1 MKINQKSEKSNNYFV
16 NFRRTVVVVI
26 AWLLDLQLPVQSV
39 TFTFYLVIKFVCDF
53 RQVGGFLRVLQFL
66 PPNKSDRHV
75 FTEIFYKDALNYS
88 TQNTNVGNTV

>member
-1 MKINQKSEKSNNYFV
+1 M
-16 NFRRTVVVVI
+16 VVI

-66 PPNKSDRHV
+66 PPNTSDRHV
-75 FTEIFYKDALNYS
+75 ITEILYKEALNYLTLKHQS
-88 TQNTNVGNTV
+88 WQYCLGPLFFLLPKIT